1 MTQRYTV
8 LIMQLR
14 QRSVYFIELLLW
26 ITIDVDCIYWINDD
40 GREAPLNYQKI
51 DRKQLGNLRNL
62 KMHVLC

>member
-1 MTQRYTV
+1 
-8 LIMQLR
+8 MQLR
-14 QRSVYFIELLLW
+14 QRSVYFIELFLW

-40 GREAPLNYQKI
+40 GREASLNYQKI